1 MTTSTTGGS
10 AAPEILDSPRRKSL
24 SLSHIV
30 EMLLRPRT
38 ASESV
43 TIRTLAK
50 GERRPD
56 VTGIAGEGETL
67 QEVAVRVAATSDYLH
82 NLYVEPFNGEAVA
95 TEGDVPF

>member
-1 MTTSTTGGS
+1 MNT
-10 AAPEILDSPRRKSL
+10 EIETPRRL

-30 EMLLRPRT
+30 EMLLRPRD
-38 ASESV
+38 SKPSV

-56 VTGIAGEGETL
+56 VTAYAEDGETL
-67 QEVAVRVAATSDYLH
+67 QELAVRVAATSDYLH